1 MVLTSIVELMVLTS
15 IVEFAVVLSTFVVK
29 LMALINDEVELII
42 LTGVVM
48 VLTPIVELNVVLSTI
63 VVKLLLPITDD
74 NIFCSDSFIFEQ
86 NMNKDVY

>member
-1 MVLTSIVELMVLTS
+1 MVLTS

-48 VLTPIVELNVVLSTI
+48 VLTPIVELTVVLSTI
-63 VVKLLLPITDD
+63 VVKLLLPITD
-74 NIFCSDSFIFEQ
+74 NNTSCSDLFIFEQ